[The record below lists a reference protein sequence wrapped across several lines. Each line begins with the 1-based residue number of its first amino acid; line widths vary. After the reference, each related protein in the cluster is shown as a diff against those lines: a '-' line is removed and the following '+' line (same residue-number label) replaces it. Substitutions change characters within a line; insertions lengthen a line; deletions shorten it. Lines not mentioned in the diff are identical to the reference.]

1 MSLHTIDSQIA
12 KAIDAETERQ
22 RDNLV
27 MIASENYASQAVMD
41 IQGSVLTNKYAEG
54 YPGARYYAGCKNVDI
69 IENLAIERAK
79 KLFKAEFANVQ
90 PHSGSQANMAVYF
103 SFLSPGDTIM
113 GMDLAH
119 GGHLS
124 HGSNINFSGKIY
136 KAVFYGVDPQT
147 HRIDLDQVK
156 SLARS
161 FQPKLIIAG
170 ASSYPRIIDFRPF
183 KQIAEDTGAYLL
195 ADIAHVAGLIAG
207 GQHPS
212 PFPFA
217 DFATSTTHKTLR
229 GPRGGLILAKKK
241 YAKQID
247 AQIFPGIQGGP
258 FMHVIAAKAVAFKQ
272 AMTPEFA
279 DYQRQIVSNARVLAE
294 ELLTHGMELISG
306 GTDNHIV
313 IINLN
318 KNDLTGIDAENAL
331 EHAGIVV
338 NKNSVPFDKKGPSVT
353 SGIRL
358 GTPALTTRGMKERE
372 MKKIAKWITRVLE
385 RPYDKGV
392 LTDVRSLVHSLCRQ
406 FPLY

>member
-41 IQGSVLTNKYAEG
+41 VQGSVLTNKYAEG

-113 GMDLAH
+113 GMEPAH

-147 HRIDLDQVK
+147 HRIDLDQVR

-183 KQIAEDTGAYLL
+183 KQIAEDTGAYLM

-247 AQIFPGIQGGP
+247 AHIFPGIQGGP

-294 ELLTHGMELISG
+294 ELLTYGLELVSG

-372 MKKIAKWITRVLE
+372 MKKVAKWIARVLE
-385 RPYDKGV
+385 RPYDTQV

>member
-1 MSLHTIDSQIA
+1 MSLNKIDSQIA
-12 KAIDAETERQ
+12 KAIEAETERQ

-27 MIASENYASQAVMD
+27 MIASENYTSQVVMD
-41 IQGSVLTNKYAEG
+41 IQGSILTNKYAEG
-54 YPGARYYAGCKNVDI
+54 YPGGRYYAGCKNVDI
-69 IENLAIERAK
+69 VENLAIERAK
-79 KLFKAEFANVQ
+79 KLFKAKFANVQ

-103 SFLSPGDTIM
+103 SFLKPNDKIM
-113 GMDLAH
+113 GMDLAQ

-124 HGSNINFSGKIY
+124 HGSNINFSGRFY
-136 KAVFYGVDPQT
+136 RALFYGVDPQT
-147 HRIDLDQVK
+147 HRIDFDQVK
-156 SLARS
+156 SLAMS
-161 FQPKLIIAG
+161 FRPKLIIAG

-183 KQIAEDTGAYLL
+183 NQIAEDIGAYFMV
-195 ADIAHVAGLIAG
+195 DIAHIAGLIAG

-217 DFATSTTHKTLR
+217 DFVTSTTHKTLR

-241 YAKQID
+241 YAKKID

-272 AMTPEFA
+272 AMAPEFT
-279 DYQRQIVSNARVLAE
+279 DYQRQIVNNAKVLAE
-294 ELLTHGMELISG
+294 KLLAHGLELVSG

-313 IINLN
+313 LIDLT
-318 KNDLTGIDAENAL
+318 KRDLTGVDAENAL
-331 EHAGIVV
+331 EQAGIVV
-338 NKNSVPFDKKGPSVT
+338 NKNSIPFDKKGPRVT

-372 MKKIAKWITRVLE
+372 MKKIAEWIIRVLE
-385 RPYDKGV
+385 RPYEKIV
-392 LTDVRSLVHSLCRQ
+392 LTDVRSMVHSLCRQ

>member
-90 PHSGSQANMAVYF
+90 PHSGSQANMAIYF

-161 FQPKLIIAG
+161 LQPKLIIAG

-183 KQIAEDTGAYLL
+183 KQIAEDTGAYLM

-272 AMTPEFA
+272 AMTPEFS

-294 ELLTHGMELISG
+294 ELLTHGLELISG

-338 NKNSVPFDKKGPSVT
+338 NKNSVPFDKRGPSVT

-372 MKKIAKWITRVLE
+372 MKTIAKWITRVLE
-385 RPYDKGV
+385 RPYDTQV